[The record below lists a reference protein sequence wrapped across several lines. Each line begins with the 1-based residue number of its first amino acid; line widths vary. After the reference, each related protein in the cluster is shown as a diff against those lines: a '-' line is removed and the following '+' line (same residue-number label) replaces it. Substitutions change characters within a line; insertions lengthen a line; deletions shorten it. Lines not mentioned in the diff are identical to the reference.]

1 MVSND
6 ETAGKE
12 PIMKHVKCYIPEY
25 PRPQFVRSDWLNLNG
40 EWAFA
45 FGDETDAADALAG
58 RLDRKINVPFTYET
72 ELSGIH
78 DTAQHNTVWYSR
90 KISGKA
96 GRRTIINFDGADYV
110 AEVYVNG
117 RPAGTHKG
125 AYTRFSFDV
134 TDLLVDNEGVLTV
147 KCTDDDLPVQVRG
160 KQRWEAQSYGCWY
173 VQTTGIWKTVW
184 LEYTDDV
191 RLTKLKITPDIS
203 DSSVTFD
210 VAVNKPADDVEVKIA
225 VSFDGRPV
233 QTVSVIAGDIDNTV
247 KVRLDSKS
255 ITYQAEQWCLWN
267 PALYDVEVTVSRSG
281 REVDRV
287 GSYFGLREFTVREGK
302 LLLNGGPF
310 YAKLILDQGYWKES
324 GMTPPSEQAIMDDI
338 RLAREMGFNGVRKHQ
353 KNEDERFYYYADIM
367 GFVVWCELP
376 SNHWFSDEAVKDISA
391 EWLDI
396 VTQNYNHPS
405 LVTWVL
411 FNESWGVKGI
421 ASNPRHQNFA
431 EGLFYMTKSI
441 DTMRPVISNDGWYH
455 AKSDI
460 LTLHHYEQ
468 NSSWLAHLYDTKE
481 KLTDGYCGNSQLLPF
496 AAGFK
501 YEGQPIIFTEF
512 GGTHYAS
519 DEGWGYGASVHT
531 HEEFL
536 ERFSSLI
543 KAVED
548 MDISGYCYTQL
559 TDVEQETNGLL
570 TVDRAPKVPIE
581 KIAEIIN

>member
-1 MVSND
+1 
-6 ETAGKE
+6 
-12 PIMKHVKCYIPEY
+12 MKHVKCYIPEY
-25 PRPQFVRSDWLNLNG
+25 PRPQFVRNNWLNLNG

-45 FGDETDAADALAG
+45 FGEETDAADALAG
-58 RLDRKINVPFTYET
+58 RLNRKINVPFAYET

-78 DTAQHNTVWYSR
+78 DTTQHNTVWYSR

-96 GRRTIINFDGADYV
+96 GKRTILNFDGADYV
-110 AEVYVNG
+110 TEVYING
-117 RPAGTHKG
+117 ILAGTHKG

-134 TDLLVDNEGVLTV
+134 TDLLVNDTGVLTV
-147 KCTDDDLPVQVRG
+147 KCIDDDLPVQVRG
-160 KQRWEAQSYGCWY
+160 KQRWEAQSFGCWY

-184 LEYTDDV
+184 LEYVDDV

-210 VAVNKPADDVEVKIA
+210 IAVNKPADDVEVKIA

-267 PALYDVEVTVSRSG
+267 PALYDVEVTVNKSG
-281 REVDRV
+281 REVDRA
-287 GSYFGLREFTVREGK
+287 GSYFGLREFTVKNGK
-302 LLLNGGPF
+302 ILLNGGPF
-310 YAKLILDQGYWKES
+310 YAKLVLDQGYWKKS
-324 GMTPPSEQAIMDDI
+324 GMTPPSEQAIIDDI
-338 RLAREMGFNGVRKHQ
+338 RLAKEMGFNGVRKHQ

-367 GFVVWCELP
+367 GFAVWCELP

-396 VTQNYNHPS
+396 VRQNYNHPS

-411 FNESWGVKGI
+411 FNESWGVRGI
-421 ASNPRHQNFA
+421 ASNPRQQNFA
-431 EGLFYMTKSI
+431 EGLYYMTKSI
-441 DTMRPVISNDGWYH
+441 DNMRPVISNDGWYH
-455 AKSDI
+455 TKSDI

-468 NSSWLAHLYDTKE
+468 NSNWLMHLYDTKE
-481 KLTDGYCGNSQLLPF
+481 KLTDGYCGNSQFLPF
-496 AAGFK
+496 AAGFQ
-501 YEGQPIIFTEF
+501 YEGQPVIFTEF
-512 GGTHYAS
+512 GGTHYAH

-531 HEEFL
+531 DEEFL
-536 ERFSSLI
+536 ERFGSLI

-570 TVDRAPKVPIE
+570 TADRAPKVPVE
-581 KIAEIIN
+581 KIAEIIH

>member
-1 MVSND
+1 
-6 ETAGKE
+6 
-12 PIMKHVKCYIPEY
+12 MKHVKCYIPEY

-210 VAVNKPADDVEVKIA
+210 MAVNKPADDVEVKIA

-287 GSYFGLREFTVREGK
+287 GSYFGLREFTVRGGK

-431 EGLFYMTKSI
+431 EGLYYMTKSI

-531 HEEFL
+531 DEEFL

-581 KIAEIIN
+581 KIAGIIN

>member
-1 MVSND
+1 
-6 ETAGKE
+6 
-12 PIMKHVKCYIPEY
+12 MKHVKCYIPEY
-25 PRPQFVRSDWLNLNG
+25 PRPQFVRNNWLNLNG

-45 FGDETDAADALAG
+45 FGDETDTADALAG

-78 DTAQHNTVWYSR
+78 DTAQHNMVWYSC

-96 GRRTIINFDGADYV
+96 GKRTIINFDGADYV
-110 AEVYVNG
+110 TEVYVNG
-117 RPAGTHKG
+117 RLAGTHKG

-134 TDLLVDNEGVLTV
+134 TDLLVDNAGVLAV
-147 KCTDDDLPVQVRG
+147 KCIDDDLPVQVRG
-160 KQRWEAQSYGCWY
+160 KQRWEAQSFGCWY

-210 VAVNKPADDVEVKIA
+210 MAVNKPADDVEVKIA

-255 ITYQAEQWCLWN
+255 ITYQAAQWCLWN
-267 PALYDVEVTVSRSG
+267 PALYDVEVTVSKNG

-287 GSYFGLREFTVREGK
+287 GSYFGLREFTVRNGK
-302 LLLNGGPF
+302 ILLNGGPF
-310 YAKLILDQGYWKES
+310 YSKLILDQGYWKKS
-324 GMTPPSEQAIMDDI
+324 GMTPPSEQAIIDDI
-338 RLAREMGFNGVRKHQ
+338 VLAKEMGFNGVRKHQ

-367 GFVVWCELP
+367 GFVVWCEFP
-376 SNHWFSDEAVKDISA
+376 SNHWFSDESVKDISA

-411 FNESWGVKGI
+411 FNESWGVRGI
-421 ASNPRHQNFA
+421 ASNPRQQNFA
-431 EGLFYMTKSI
+431 DGLYYMTKSI
-441 DTMRPVISNDGWYH
+441 DTMRPIISNDGWYH

-468 NSSWLAHLYDTKE
+468 NSNWLMHLYDSRE

-496 AAGFK
+496 ADGFK

-512 GGTHYAS
+512 GGTHYAR
-519 DEGWGYGASVHT
+519 DEGWGYGTSVYT
-531 HEEFL
+531 DEEFL
-536 ERFSSLI
+536 ERFGSLI
-543 KAVED
+543 KAVEG

-570 TVDRAPKVPIE
+570 TVDRVPKVPIE
-581 KIAEIIN
+581 EITRIIN

>member
-1 MVSND
+1 
-6 ETAGKE
+6 
-12 PIMKHVKCYIPEY
+12 MKHVKAYIPEY
-25 PRPQFVRSDWLNLNG
+25 PRPQFVRRDWQNLNG

-45 FGDETDAADALAG
+45 FGDEVTAADALAG
-58 RLDRKINVPFTYET
+58 RLERKINVPFTYET

-78 DTAQHNTVWYSR
+78 DTAQHDTVWYSR
-90 KISGKA
+90 KIMGKT
-96 GRRTIINFDGADYV
+96 GKRTIINFEGADYDTR
-110 AEVYVNG
+110 VYVNG
-117 RPAGTHKG
+117 MLLGTHRG

-134 TDLLVDNEGVLTV
+134 TDFLNDNSGVLTV
-147 KCTDDDLPVQVRG
+147 KCVDNDLPVQVRG

-184 LEYTDDV
+184 LEYTDDI
-191 RLTKLKITPDIS
+191 RLTKLKITPNVS

-210 VAVNKPADDVEVKIA
+210 IAVNKPADDVNIKIS

-255 ITYQAEQWCLWN
+255 ITYQAEQWCLCS
-267 PALYDVEVTVSRSG
+267 PALYDVDVTVSKRG
-281 REVDRV
+281 REVDKV
-287 GSYFGLREFTVREGK
+287 GSYFGLREFTVRNGK
-302 LLLNGGPF
+302 ILLNGGPF
-310 YAKLILDQGYWKES
+310 YSKLVLDQGYWKES
-324 GMTPPSEQAIMDDI
+324 GMTPPNEQAIIDDI
-338 RLAREMGFNGVRKHQ
+338 RLAKEMGFNGVRKHQ

-367 GFVVWCELP
+367 GFAVWCELP
-376 SNHWFSDEAVKDISA
+376 SNHWFSDEAIKDISS

-411 FNESWGVKGI
+411 FNESWGVRGI
-421 ASNPRHQNFA
+421 ALNSCQQNFT
-431 EGLFYMTKSI
+431 EGLYYMTKSI
-441 DTMRPVISNDGWYH
+441 DLMRPVISNDGWYH

-468 NSSWLAHLYDTKE
+468 DSKRLARLYDSRE
-481 KLTDGYCGNSQLLPF
+481 KLTDGCCGNSQLLPF
-496 AAGFK
+496 ADGFK

-519 DEGWGYGASVHT
+519 NDGWGYGASVHT
-531 HEEFL
+531 DDEFL

-543 KAVED
+543 KAVEN
-548 MDISGYCYTQL
+548 MNISGYCYTQL

-570 TVDRAPKVPIE
+570 TADRVPKVPIE